1 VLVPSSTTST
11 QTSRVEH
18 VLAYEI
24 LVEEKNWRLRKR
36 FKISRGE
43 RTHSETLICRISDGQ
58 HTGSGEAAGVS
69 YKGETVDKI
78 RTQIDAL
85 LPQIAEGINRD
96 ELQQLMPP
104 GGARNALDCALWD
117 LEAKRTGQTVWQ
129 MLDWRPH
136 AVTTVYTV
144 GIDSP
149 ENMRRDAASHADFP
163 MLKVKVGIGDP
174 IEQISAIRSGAPH
187 AGIVIDANQAWS
199 VDDLEIYSP
208 KLKAMGVEMVEQP
221 LAVGDDELL
230 RNYGSVIPLCADE
243 SCDSSESLERLAGLY
258 QIINIKLDKTGGLTE
273 ALKLAV
279 QAKAMGFELMVG
291 NMLGSS
297 LAMAP
302 AYVIAQHCK
311 YVDIDG
317 PLLQEEDC
325 EHGLEYK
332 NGRAEPF
339 SRELWG

>member
-1 VLVPSSTTST
+1 
-11 QTSRVEH
+11 
-18 VLAYEI
+18 LAYEI
-24 LVEEKNWRLRKR
+24 RVESKNWLLRKP
-36 FKISRGE
+36 FKISRE
-43 RTHSETLICRISDGQ
+43 ESTHAETLVCRISDGT

-69 YKGETVDKI
+69 YKGETVDTI
-78 RTQIDAL
+78 RGQIEAV
-85 LPQIAEGINRD
+85 LPRIAAGVSRD
-96 ELQQLMPP
+96 ELQQLMSP
-104 GGARNALDCALWD
+104 GGARNAVDCALWD
-117 LEAKRTGQTVWQ
+117 LEAKQSGQTVWQ
-129 MLDWRPH
+129 MLDWQPH

-149 ENMRRDAASHADFP
+149 ENMREDAALHADFP
-163 MLKVKVGIGDP
+163 ILKVKVGIGDP

-199 VDDLEIYSP
+199 VDDLDNYVAG
-208 KLKAMGVEMVEQP
+208 LKSLGVEMVEQP
-221 LAVGDDELL
+221 LAADNDESL
-230 RNYGSVIPLCADE
+230 RGYKSLIPLCADE